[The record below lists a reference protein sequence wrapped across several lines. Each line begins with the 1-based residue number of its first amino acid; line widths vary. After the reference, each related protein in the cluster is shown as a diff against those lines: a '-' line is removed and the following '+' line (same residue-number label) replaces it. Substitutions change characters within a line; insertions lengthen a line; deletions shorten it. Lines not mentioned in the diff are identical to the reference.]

1 MRIKTR
7 YNILSY
13 YSSDLLDSINNIAE
27 NTNTDTSIIV
37 PNIGE
42 SSFFKKISQEFPI
55 IKDAIGVQKRN
66 LGESTIIKILKAKY
80 SDIYFCQMY
89 CEQTKSKH
97 RHINYMH
104 LVNCMLQIR
113 NFCFKKNKEDKRVEI
128 HCPKDGLSKHGGRW
142 NTITDLIEDCWIN
155 QGLHT
160 FIYRNN

>member
-1 MRIKTR
+1 
-7 YNILSY
+7 
-13 YSSDLLDSINNIAE
+13 
-27 NTNTDTSIIV
+27 
-37 PNIGE
+37 
-42 SSFFKKISQEFPI
+42 
-55 IKDAIGVQKRN
+55 
-66 LGESTIIKILKAKY
+66 
-80 SDIYFCQMY
+80 MY